1 MRSFVFKKQICLM
14 PHFWKFISWALLKE
28 LSSYRAF
35 VVIWGNLS
43 NSFFLRSQAILVLT
57 SNFFRLGLLLKTVWI
72 STLAN
77 ILWKRGLLMNFA
89 FSNLK
94 ILQISFLKGCRL
106 PGRTILSLPS
116 SWKTVV
122 NTIIIHKQSLYDE
135 DCGEQRFFK
144 QVNQPYQHWHY

>member
-1 MRSFVFKKQICLM
+1 MLFLETINEVFVCKKIFCLM
-14 PHFWKFISWALLKE
+14 PHFWKFIPWALLKE
-28 LSSYRAF
+28 LSSYRAY

-43 NSFFLRSQAILVLT
+43 SSFFLLSQTIFVLT
-57 SNFFRLGLLLKTVWI
+57 SNFFRFGLLLKTGLM

-122 NTIIIHKQSLYDE
+122 NTIIIYKQSDE
-135 DCGEQRFFK
+135 DCGEQRFSNK
-144 QVNQPYQHWHY
+144 

>member
-1 MRSFVFKKQICLM
+1 MRSLLVKKFLFDAS
-14 PHFWKFISWALLKE
+14 FWKFIPWALLKE
-28 LSSYRAF
+28 LSSYRAY

-43 NSFFLRSQAILVLT
+43 SSFFLLSQTIFVLT
-57 SNFFRLGLLLKTVWI
+57 SNFFRFGLLLKTGLM

-106 PGRTILSLPS
+106 PGKTMLSLPS
-116 SWKTVV
+116 SWKTVAH
-122 NTIIIHKQSLYDE
+122 TKIIHKQYLYDE
-135 DCGEQRFFK
+135 NCGEQRFFK
-144 QVNQPYQHWHY
+144 